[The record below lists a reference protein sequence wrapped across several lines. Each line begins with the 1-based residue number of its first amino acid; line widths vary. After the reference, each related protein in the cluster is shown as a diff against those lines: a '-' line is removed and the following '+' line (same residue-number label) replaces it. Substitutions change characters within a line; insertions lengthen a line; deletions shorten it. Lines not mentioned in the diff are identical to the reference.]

1 MAGFWGVDFAAG
13 FGLAFGIGFADHT
26 RFNASLKGI
35 AGASS
40 CAGLSEGFALDMNE
54 YYAALGR
61 FITSMS
67 RTERL
72 LVELVWKEAGL
83 HPPEA
88 PALLYGM
95 RVVPAMDALERLY
108 EARDKPISTGLQNSF
123 AQLATINTA
132 RNWVVH
138 WGIEIPAVESPADF
152 DGIESLMVSNA
163 HLAHTEASV
172 RRLPISIADLNDMAY
187 DLGFI
192 SAVFQIQQTLDAPQA
207 NYILNHSEWRST
219 WRYKFPQSKA
229 SPAGSQ
235 SKLERPQRQRK
246 ASRGKSRGERQ

>member
-1 MAGFWGVDFAAG
+1 MGG
-13 FGLAFGIGFADHT
+13 ADHT

-35 AGASS
+35 AGAAS
-40 CAGLSEGFALDMNE
+40 CAGLSEGFALDMHE

-61 FITSMS
+61 FITAMS
-67 RTERL
+67 HTERQ

-83 HPPEA
+83 DPPEA

-95 RVVPAMDALERLY
+95 RVVPAMNTLERLY
-108 EARDKPISTGLQNSF
+108 EARNKPISTGLRNAF

-138 WGIEIPAVESPADF
+138 WGIEIPAMDSASNFE
-152 DGIESLMVSNA
+152 GIASLMVSNN
-163 HLAHTEASV
+163 HLAHSEASV
-172 RRLPISIADLNDMAY
+172 RRLPVSIADLDAMAY

-192 SAVFQIQQTLDAPQA
+192 SAVCQTQRSLDADQA
-207 NYILNHSEWRST
+207 NFILNHPEWRSA

-229 SPAGSQ
+229 SPAASQ
-235 SKLERPQRQRK
+235 NKLAEPQRQRK
-246 ASRGKSRGERQ
+246 ASRGKSRGEHQ